1 MLDFEYAKALAEV
14 VLDTTCSEK
23 EREVRLECSTQIFG
37 RANAYLKKGFL
48 PDVVEAFFVRKM
60 KGLPLVSTKQDMQDF
75 LKVSTPHYFGGKF
88 TVSNIPYYSVLFRG
102 RRTATLVRNI
112 TSWSIDYS
120 RIRTL
125 YGTV

>member
-88 TVSNIPYYSVLFRG
+88 TVSNIPYYS
-102 RRTATLVRNI
+102 
-112 TSWSIDYS
+112 
-120 RIRTL
+120 
-125 YGTV
+125 

>member
-23 EREVRLECSTQIFG
+23 EREVRLECLTQIFG

-75 LKVSTPHYFGGKF
+75 LKVSTPHYLAGNLQLVIFRIILRKRNCYFGQKHHF
-88 TVSNIPYYSVLFRG
+88 VVH
-102 RRTATLVRNI
+102 
-112 TSWSIDYS
+112 
-120 RIRTL
+120 
-125 YGTV
+125 

>member
-23 EREVRLECSTQIFG
+23 EREVRLECLTQIFG

-75 LKVSTPHYFGGKF
+75 LAGNLQLVIFRIILRKKNCYFGQKHHF
-88 TVSNIPYYSVLFRG
+88 VVQ
-102 RRTATLVRNI
+102 
-112 TSWSIDYS
+112 
-120 RIRTL
+120 
-125 YGTV
+125 

>member
-23 EREVRLECSTQIFG
+23 EREVRLECLTQIFG

-60 KGLPLVSTKQDMQDF
+60 KGLPLVSAKQDMQDF

-88 TVSNIPYYSVLFRG
+88 TVSNIPYYSEEEEL
-102 RRTATLVRNI
+102 LL
-112 TSWSIDYS
+112 WSE
-120 RIRTL
+120 T
-125 YGTV
+125 